1 MHSPASTTHSLC
13 IEGTAIVFKPGFS
26 IKRKIDDSDSTRS
39 FTITSIKFPPK
50 AVTPMEQ
57 TGYISQNDVTKR
69 YPEIAENLKII
80 GRVIT
85 TNKLDDTNT
94 NKFKI
99 HQTLSQYSLPRVH
112 WFQASAME

>member
-1 MHSPASTTHSLC
+1 
-13 IEGTAIVFKPGFS
+13 
-26 IKRKIDDSDSTRS
+26 
-39 FTITSIKFPPK
+39 
-50 AVTPMEQ
+50 MEQ